1 MTWKKL
7 SLSICPTLIS
17 AIAVATAVAQFT
29 DTPGTLKFFYN
40 YNKGNIVASAE
51 KMSEANY
58 SFKPSPDIRSF
69 GEVLGHITDVN
80 YLTCAAMKGE
90 ENPNKGSVEKTAK
103 TKDDFVKAL
112 KASYTYCDG
121 AFANLSEALMK
132 ETYKVRDRERPK
144 AGRVI
149 LNTQHGMEHY
159 GNLVIYLRMKGIV
172 PPSSEPAPQQQQPK
186 QETKQE
192 RAAADQSQ
200 MPNFELETYQL
211 GLLRRG
217 PNSGTGTKEEAEKIQ
232 AGHMANI
239 SKMAADGKL
248 FAAGPMGDNGD
259 LRGIFIFRG
268 ISLEEARALAAEDP
282 AIKANRLKLDLF
294 PWMAAPK
301 NIGGKIME
309 EYKKDPKVPMTMT
322 KHHFVLLKRNANAAA
337 GASADMQKLQLA
349 HLWNVRRLL
358 DEGKA
363 VAAGPVGNAGD
374 LAGIFVFATESMEE
388 AKAWAENDPM
398 VKAGHLVAEI
408 HPWFVA
414 KEVWPK

>member
-7 SLSICPTLIS
+7 SLLICPIVLS
-17 AIAVATAVAQFT
+17 AIAAVTAFAQLS
-29 DTPGTLKFFYN
+29 DTIGTLKFFYD
-40 YNKGNIVASAE
+40 YNKRNILASAE

-58 SFKPSPDIRSF
+58 GFKPSPDIRSF

-80 YLTCAAMKGE
+80 FMTCSAMKGE
-90 ENPNKGSVEKTAK
+90 ANPRPDSVEKNAK
-103 TKDDFVKAL
+103 TKDDFLKAL
-112 KASYTYCDG
+112 KASHDYCDG

-132 ETYKVRDRERPK
+132 ETYKVEDRVHPK
-144 AGRVI
+144 AGMVI

-172 PPSSEPAPQQQQPK
+172 PPTTERAQQRQAPPAPK
-186 QETKQE
+186 
-192 RAAADQSQ
+192 ADQSKPPQ
-200 MPNFELETYQL
+200 FELETYQL
-211 GLLRRG
+211 GFLRKG
-217 PNSGTGTKEEAEKIQ
+217 PNHGSGTKEEADKIQ

-239 SKMAADGKL
+239 NKMATDGKL

-268 ISLEEARALAAEDP
+268 ISPEEAKMLAAEDP
-282 AIKANRLKLDLF
+282 AIKANRLKLDLV

-301 NIGGKIME
+301 GIGVKLMD
-309 EYKKDPKVPMTMT
+309 EYKKNPKVPMTMA
-322 KHHFVLLKRNANAAA
+322 KHHFVLLKRNPNAAA
-337 GASADMQKLQLA
+337 GSSSDMQKLQLA
-349 HLWNVRRLL
+349 HLWNVRQLL
-358 DEGKA
+358 DDGKA

-374 LAGIFVFATESMEE
+374 LAGIFVFATDSIEE

-408 HPWFVA
+408 HPWYVA
-414 KEVWPK
+414 KEVWPR